1 LRVSEI
7 FFSIQGESSYSGLPC
22 VFVRLAGCNLRCTWC
37 DTTYTQISEQGEDF
51 SLEQVINEVRR
62 FKCCLAEI
70 TGGEPMLQKETP
82 VLINKLLKLGYET
95 LLETNGSIN
104 LEPVNANAIKI
115 LDVKCPSSGHDGS
128 FLMDNLKF
136 ITYQDE
142 IKFVIADRK
151 DYEFAREFLERW
163 IKGKTAKILFAPAHP
178 LITSQELA
186 KWILADGLT
195 VRLQIQ
201 IHKFIWGEEK
211 GR

>member
-1 LRVSEI
+1 MRVSEI
-7 FFSIQGESSYSGLPC
+7 FFSIQGESTYTGLPC
-22 VFVRLAGCNLRCTWC
+22 VFIRLAGCNLRCTWC
-37 DTTYTQISEQGEDF
+37 DTTYTQVSEQGEDF
-51 SLEQVINEVRR
+51 SIEQVISEVRKFNCR
-62 FKCCLAEI
+62 LAEI

-82 VLINKLLKLGYET
+82 MLINRLLKLGYET

-104 LEPVNANAIKI
+104 LEPINANAIKI

-136 ITYQDE
+136 ITFQDE
-142 IKFVIADRK
+142 VKFVIADRK
-151 DYEFAREFLERW
+151 DYEFALEFLERC
-163 IKGKTAKILFAPAHP
+163 IKGKTTKILFAPAHP
-178 LITSQELA
+178 LIASQELA